1 MIGMTTAIM
10 AVSVISVGSVR
21 IMVVLRLVALV
32 AQRVPGRVVHEI
44 KRVFE
49 WRS

>member
-1 MIGMTTAIM
+1 MIMVTTTIM
-10 AVSVISVGSVR
+10 AVCVGSMR
-21 IMVVLRLVALV
+21 IVVVLRLVALV
-32 AQRVPGRVVHEI
+32 ACRVPGRVVHEV